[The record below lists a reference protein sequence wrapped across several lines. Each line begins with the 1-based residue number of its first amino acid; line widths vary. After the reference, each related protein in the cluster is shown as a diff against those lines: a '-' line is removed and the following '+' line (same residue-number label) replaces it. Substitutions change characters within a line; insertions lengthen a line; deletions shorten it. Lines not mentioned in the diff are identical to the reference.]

1 MYEFDVIDLMTN
13 KLIDVIFGYSKAD
26 ALRRCP
32 RYDNERYDLTA
43 GVYID

>member
-1 MYEFDVIDLMTN
+1 MYEFDVIDKEKN
-13 KLIDVIFGYSKAD
+13 IPIDIIFGYSESD

-32 RYDNERYDLTA
+32 RYDNERYYLGR